1 MWNKDTKTYVNSEY
15 VLVDA
20 DQFFKFSVKEINEV
34 TFTKIPCLLVKN
46 LQPILFNH
54 AKFIE
59 FLKVNSKLTDIVNC
73 LMDAFKSIHNLD
85 DKQMEHF
92 HSYLTNLT
100 AIESLFQ
107 TSPQLVVEAHTLTEI
122 NQKDLEFT
130 YANKTD
136 PFPRTLIYKNKYK
149 IIRSNFVA
157 LLPFIYKAKNN
168 ISYYNKNN
176 VQLTYAEYNE
186 RTKTTSKYS
195 SYAYVGQYDS
205 IEKSLSVGCER
216 VPFDVLDHIIKV
228 FQLEES
234 S

>member
-20 DQFFKFSVKEINEV
+20 DQFVKLTVKEINKV
-34 TFTKIPCLLVKN
+34 TFTKVPCLLVKN

-54 AKFIE
+54 AKLIE

-85 DKQMEHF
+85 DNQMEYF

-107 TSPQLVVEAHTLTEI
+107 ASPQLVVEPCTLTEI
-122 NQKDLEFT
+122 NQKDLEFI
-130 YANKTD
+130 YSNKTD

-149 IIRSNFVA
+149 IIRSNFVV

-176 VQLTYAEYNE
+176 VQLTYADYNE
-186 RTKTTSKYS
+186 RTRTTSKYS

-205 IEKSLSVGCER
+205 IEKSLSVGCEKI
-216 VPFDVLDHIIKV
+216 PLDVLEHIIKV
-228 FQLEES
+228 LQLEES
-234 S
+234 P